1 MISGSGG
8 YLFVSPGTFIEDS
21 RNFDVFFD
29 GELAGSVTCYAN
41 HCQGEIGVPE
51 TAILGEHT
59 ITVEGGSGIT
69 VNVIPSTPTPA
80 PVPTAGSSR
89 QYQWTGGV
97 NFAKCP
103 RIVARYR

>member
-8 YLFVSPGTFIEDS
+8 YLFVPPGTFIEDS
-21 RNFDVFFD
+21 RDFDVFFD
-29 GELAGSVTCYAN
+29 SELAGSVTCYAN

-51 TAILGEHT
+51 TAIPGEHA

-80 PVPTAGSSR
+80 PVPTAGPTSVSM
-89 QYQWTGGV
+89 
-97 NFAKCP
+97 
-103 RIVARYR
+103 ARGR

>member
-8 YLFVSPGTFIEDS
+8 YLFVPPGTFIEDS
-21 RNFDVFFD
+21 RDFDVFFD
-29 GELAGSVTCYAN
+29 SELAGSVTCFAN

-51 TAILGEHT
+51 TAIPGEHA
-59 ITVEGGSGIT
+59 ITVEGGSGVT

-80 PVPTAGSSR
+80 LSLPLVPR
-89 QYQWTGGV
+89 KYQWPGGV

-103 RIVARYR
+103 RIVARCL